1 MKQLTLKQLK
11 VQFCTE
17 YGITDQVFNHSQFVA
32 WEAYKKCASI
42 NGLLSEEIYY

>member
-11 VQFCTE
+11 VQFCKE
-17 YGITDQVFNHSQFVA
+17 YNIPNQIFDHSQFTA
-32 WEAYKKCASI
+32 WQAYKKCASI